1 MKWGIRIMP
10 REVLLNSQGR
20 AVESLLKQNSFQ
32 LNSCRVGRYIELDM
46 TAESDEASQAEIKKM
61 LDFALYNPLIETYS
75 IERLN
80 L

>member
-10 REVLLNSQGR
+10 REVLLDSQGR
-20 AVESLLKQNSFQ
+20 AVEGLLKQNHFQ
-32 LNSCRVGRYIELDM
+32 LSTCRVGRYIELDLQE
-46 TAESDEASQAEIKKM
+46 TTEENAKIEIKKM
-61 LDFALYNPLIETYS
+61 LDFALYNPLIETYT